1 MNFARPCP
9 LGMSIEI
16 LKKSDLDLKLC
27 LETFKSSPFTLKTF
41 LKVREDCLNHHLSQ
55 LGDDYLGIITVVIRG
70 MFCDILR
77 QTFTIFNDKLAE
89 KDIFIFINHN
99 IFKIAM
105 DLRAILKE
113 SKCSRPQLTH
123 MWNST
128 ILAGE
133 ALKQFSADFSALLD
147 DVFVEK
153 MFEMIKTEMNEHLNT
168 LDTIEFVGEID
179 ISAGRYDLNT
189 TIALN
194 SVVDAINQIK
204 LCPISSELKEKVM
217 KEIRN
222 HPKLTENI
230 KNWAVNQF

>member
-1 MNFARPCP
+1 
-9 LGMSIEI
+9 MSIEI

-27 LETFKSSPFTLKTF
+27 LETFKFSPFTLKTF
-41 LKVREDCLNHHLSQ
+41 LKIREDCLNHHLTQ
-55 LGDDYLGIITVVIRG
+55 LRDDYLGIITVVIRV

-77 QTFTIFNDKLAE
+77 QAFTMFNDKPAE

-99 IFKIAM
+99 LFKIVM
-105 DLRAILKE
+105 DLRIILKE
-113 SKCSRPQLTH
+113 SKCDRPQLTH

-128 ILAGE
+128 FLAGE
-133 ALKQFSADFSALLD
+133 ALKQFSADFLALLND
-147 DVFVEK
+147 IFVQK
-153 MFEMIKTEMNEHLNT
+153 MFEMIKAEMNEHLNS
-168 LDTIEFVGEID
+168 LDAIEFVDEID
-179 ISAGRYDLNT
+179 ISGGRYDLNT

-204 LCPISSELKEKVM
+204 LCPSSSDLKEKVM
-217 KEIRN
+217 NEIRN